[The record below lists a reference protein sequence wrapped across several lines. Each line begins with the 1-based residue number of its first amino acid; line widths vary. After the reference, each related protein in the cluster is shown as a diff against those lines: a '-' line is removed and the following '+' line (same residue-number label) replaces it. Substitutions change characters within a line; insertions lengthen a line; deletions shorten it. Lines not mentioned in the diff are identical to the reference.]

1 MTAIRVLLVDDH
13 DMLRQGLAAF
23 LASEKDIEVVAEAS
37 DGIQVEKILSEVAVD
52 VMLIDINMEHQN
64 GIVTTQQIKSVF
76 PEMKILGLSMHKE
89 DNYIRKLMEA
99 GASGYLIKS
108 SGKDELLEAIRTVY
122 KGNTYLSKEV
132 SQILINSIISPSKE
146 SEEIQDEVPLSERE
160 IEILVLIA
168 EEFTNNEIADKLN
181 LSPRTVDAHRR
192 NLLEKTGSKNTAGLV
207 RFAVERKLL

>member
-1 MTAIRVLLVDDH
+1 MTVIRVLLVDDH

-23 LASEKDIEVVAEAS
+23 LASEKDIKVVAEAS
-37 DGIQVEKILSEVAVD
+37 DGVDVEKILSETAVD
-52 VMLIDINMEHQN
+52 VVLIDINMEQQN
-64 GIVTTQQIKSVF
+64 GIVTTQQIKSLF
-76 PEMKILGLSMHKE
+76 PDIRVLGLSMHKE
-89 DNYIRKLMEA
+89 DNYIRKLMEE

-108 SGKDELLEAIRTVY
+108 SGKDELVEAIRTVY

-132 SQILINSIISPSKE
+132 SQILINSIISPSKATDD
-146 SEEIQDEVPLSERE
+146 IQDYVPLSERE
-160 IEILVLIA
+160 IEILILIA
-168 EEFTNNEIADKLN
+168 DEYTNNEIANKLN